1 MASRPSLDVW
11 LYDTQIGSLSEPQ
24 YAKMRFDYTEE
35 AEHRFRPGS
44 VILSTSMPVNAAR
57 RPRGDVVRAFFD
69 GLLPEGE
76 ARGVISDVFSV
87 RRGDHFGLLSAIGR
101 DCAGAVVLLPA
112 GSPAPGTGRGMD
124 PLADQDLERLVA
136 RLKERPLGAD
146 NDVRVSL
153 PGAQEKLLLAR
164 TPDGTWGRPVDG
176 APSTHIL
183 KPQDM
188 RLDSYAVAESFCLHL
203 AGRLGLTDVDTE
215 VIDVN
220 GRPVIVVSRYDRQ
233 QTPDGVIRIHQED
246 ACQALGVDCSDRP
259 YRKYQADGGPS
270 LRAFAEVLTDY
281 AAPRDR
287 SKLLALMVTNVAVGN
302 ADAHA
307 KNVSLL
313 HLRDGSSTLAP
324 AYDITPTTFY
334 QDVPTPEGPK
344 DLSDRLGM
352 WINNKKSIH
361 DVTADDL
368 IAEGASWGMPR
379 AETSRVVE
387 ETLRGIEEH
396 TEAAASETGLPAEIL
411 DFVAQRTGS
420 LAIGDPA
427 GTSRP
432 THKGSKAAAHRPGQL
447 QAPGGVQ

>member
-1 MASRPSLDVW
+1 VASRPSLDVW
-11 LYDTQIGSLSEPQ
+11 LYGTDIGSLSEPQ
-24 YAKMRFDYTEE
+24 YAKTRFDYTEE

-44 VILSTSMPVNAAR
+44 VTLSTSMPVNADR

-76 ARGVISDVFSV
+76 ARGVISDEFSV

-112 GSPAPGTGRGMD
+112 GSPPPDRSGGID

-146 NDVRVSL
+146 NEVRVSL
-153 PGAQEKLLLAR
+153 PGAQEKLLLAQ
-164 TPDGTWGRPVDG
+164 TPDGRWARPVGG

-188 RLDSYAVAESFCLHL
+188 RLDSYAVAESFCLRL
-203 AGRLGLTDVDTE
+203 ARDLGLTNVDTE

-233 QTPDGVIRIHQED
+233 RTSEGVIRIHQED

-259 YRKYQADGGPS
+259 YRKYQSDGGPS
-270 LRAFAEVLTDY
+270 LREFAEILTSY
-281 AAPRDR
+281 TPPQDR
-287 SKLLALMVTNVAVGN
+287 SKLLALTATNVAVGN

-307 KNVSLL
+307 KNLSLM
-313 HLRDGSSTLAP
+313 HLTDGSSTLAP

-334 QDVPTPEGPK
+334 KDVPTSEGPK

-368 IAEGASWGMPR
+368 IAEGASWGMSS
-379 AETSRVVE
+379 AQASRVVE
-387 ETLRGIEEH
+387 ETLRGIEENAE
-396 TEAAASETGLPAEIL
+396 TAATATGLPAEIL

-420 LAIGDPA
+420 LAAGDPA
-427 GTSRP
+427 GTPSKTGKR
-432 THKGSKAAAHRPGQL
+432 SKAAAHRPGQL
-447 QAPGGVQ
+447 PGPRDVH

>member
-1 MASRPSLDVW
+1 VASRPCLDVW
-11 LYDTQIGSLSEPQ
+11 LYGMRIGSLSEPQ
-24 YAKMRFDYTEE
+24 YNRMRFDYPEE

-44 VILSTSMPVNAAR
+44 VILSTSMPLNAAR

-76 ARGVISDVFSV
+76 ALGVISDEFSV

-112 GSPAPGTGRGMD
+112 GSPPPDTNARID
-124 PLADQDLERLVA
+124 PLADQDLERLIA

-146 NDVRVSL
+146 YAVRVSL

-164 TPDGTWGRPVDG
+164 TRDGKWGRPVGG

-188 RLDSYAVAESFCLHL
+188 RLGSYALAESFCLRL
-203 AGRLGLTDVDTE
+203 ARALGLTNVDTE

-233 QTPDGVIRIHQED
+233 YTPEGITRIHQED

-259 YRKYQADGGPS
+259 YRKYQSGGGPS
-270 LRAFAEVLTDY
+270 LRAFAEILSDF
-281 AAPRDR
+281 APPQDR
-287 SKLLALMVTNVAVGN
+287 FKLLALVVTNVAVGN

-313 HLRDGSSTLAP
+313 HLRDGSCALAP

-334 QDVPTPEGPK
+334 KDVPTSQGPK
-344 DLSDRLGM
+344 DLSDKLGM
-352 WINNKKSIH
+352 WVNNKKSVH
-361 DVTADDL
+361 DVTAEDMV
-368 IAEGASWGMPR
+368 AEGASWGMSR
-379 AETSRVVE
+379 AEASRVVE
-387 ETLRGIEEH
+387 ETLRGIEDNV
-396 TEAAASETGLPAEIL
+396 EAAAISTGLPSQIL
-411 DFVAQRTGS
+411 EFVSQRTRS
-420 LAIGDPA
+420 LAVGDPA
-427 GTSRP
+427 GAPNKTRDD
-432 THKGSKAAAHRPGQL
+432 SKAAAHRPGQL
-447 QAPGGVQ
+447 PSIGGTQ